1 MGKGGYPGPN
11 SYNGPPRHNG
21 PSSGPGGPPG
31 GPPGQPP
38 GMQPPSNSGYP
49 PGSYPNSAPPTP
61 HGYPPNTSVASTM
74 PPASTQGSGPTPPT
88 SSSAASG
95 PVGPDGFD
103 ESSQQST
110 LSQSSDRSDGRQTPK
125 GPGQTGPQHPQQA
138 GGGPQGHPHN
148 FMGNFGHG
156 QAPGSPHSSAP
167 SPGGSMGSSGAG
179 PDGGYPRDGMASP
192 SWQRPPASP
201 VSTPQTSSRSSD
213 SLSRLYE
220 MDDHPDRRPFLEK
233 LLGFMEEKGT
243 PITQCPTISKN
254 PLDLF
259 RLYLYTKERGGYLE
273 CTKQKTW
280 KDIAAQLGIGASSSG
295 AYTLKKHYGK
305 NLLPFECYYERG
317 GYLECTK
324 QKTW

>member
-1 MGKGGYPGPN
+1 
-11 SYNGPPRHNG
+11 
-21 PSSGPGGPPG
+21 
-31 GPPGQPP
+31 
-38 GMQPPSNSGYP
+38 
-49 PGSYPNSAPPTP
+49 
-61 HGYPPNTSVASTM
+61 
-74 PPASTQGSGPTPPT
+74 
-88 SSSAASG
+88 
-95 PVGPDGFD
+95 
-103 ESSQQST
+103 
-110 LSQSSDRSDGRQTPK
+110 
-125 GPGQTGPQHPQQA
+125 
-138 GGGPQGHPHN
+138 
-148 FMGNFGHG
+148 MGNFSHHG
-156 QAPGSPHSSAP
+156 PPGSPHSSAP

-220 MDDHPDRRPFLEK
+220 MDDHPDRRPFLDK
-233 LLGFMEEKGT
+233 LLSFMEEKGT

-305 NLLPFECYYERG
+305 NLLPFECYYDRG
-317 GYLECTK
+317 GIDPAPILAQVEAQTK
-324 QKTW
+324 KKAKAPPQPPPAPPPGSQDSRDSYSNSNSNASVDHYGGYPPPGAPNYNNYPPGGGPPQGPPG